1 MKRVSKVKGA
11 ARRPASSRK
20 RPESESAP
28 KGAPPVSRKL
38 IALVLLVGLTLVAL
52 LAAVFGEQGVLKVR
66 HLAGEREELED
77 RVAAI
82 EEETRDLRGRVLS
95 MQNEP
100 FLYEKAARERLG
112 LVKQGEVVYD
122 FRSDPLDEAR

>member
-1 MKRVSKVKGA
+1 MKRVSKVKGV
-11 ARRPASSRK
+11 ARRTASSRK
-20 RPESESAP
+20 RSGSESAP

-38 IALVLLVGLTLVAL
+38 IALAFLLGLTLVAL

-66 HLAGEREELED
+66 HLGAEKEELEG

-122 FRSDPLDEAR
+122 FRFDPLDADR

>member
-1 MKRVSKVKGA
+1 MKRVVKVKGA
-11 ARRPASSRK
+11 ARKTASSRK
-20 RPESESAP
+20 RPESAQ
-28 KGAPPVSRKL
+28 KGTPPANRKL
-38 IALVLLVGLTLVAL
+38 IALTLLIGLTLVAL

-66 HLAGEREELED
+66 YLAGEREELED

-122 FRSDPLDEAR
+122 FRSDPLDEDR

>member
-1 MKRVSKVKGA
+1 
-11 ARRPASSRK
+11 
-20 RPESESAP
+20 
-28 KGAPPVSRKL
+28 
-38 IALVLLVGLTLVAL
+38 L

-66 HLAGEREELED
+66 YLAGEREELED

-95 MQNEP
+95 MQNDP

-122 FRSDPLDEAR
+122 FRSDPLDEDR